1 MRFAGYAAVFDRAD
15 RGGDV
20 VRGGAFARSL
30 KRQGGAVPLLWQ
42 HEAGRPIGR
51 IEYLKRRS
59 DDALVGGANL
69 ALLGDELIQF
79 GEAVPLGEGRFRL
92 SRLLR
97 GRMGTEW
104 ASTGHLAG
112 EPFVRIE
119 RHDLAAIEPPLAM
132 LGGEVRLMAT
142 GLGDDVPATASRLLT
157 GEAARPPSPAH
168 FRAEWL
174 ADGNLALAWVRRSRD
189 GWAWLDGSDAPLV
202 EENEAYR
209 LILSSGSFERVV
221 TVTQPGFVYSAAAQ
235 TEDGAAWPITASV
248 SQLGTM
254 APSRAAE
261 ILVPPQS

>member
-1 MRFAGYAAVFDRAD
+1 
-15 RGGDV
+15 
-20 VRGGAFARSL
+20 
-30 KRQGGAVPLLWQ
+30 
-42 HEAGRPIGR
+42 
-51 IEYLKRRS
+51 
-59 DDALVGGANL
+59 
-69 ALLGDELIQF
+69 
-79 GEAVPLGEGRFRL
+79 
-92 SRLLR
+92 
-97 GRMGTEW
+97 MGTEW

-132 LGGEVRLMAT
+132 LGGEVRLMAS
-142 GLGDDVPATASRLLT
+142 GLGDDEPATASRLLT

-254 APSRAAE
+254 APSRTAE